1 METIVPE
8 TLNKRNN
15 KTDLGQKEGG
25 ILATTI
31 AFAHY
36 KGGTGKTTSCIN
48 IARFLAS
55 SGYRILVVD
64 LDPQGNLTTGLGV
77 DKSLIEY
84 NMYHVVKDKENITSA
99 IVETIKP
106 VP

>member
-1 METIVPE
+1 
-8 TLNKRNN
+8 
-15 KTDLGQKEGG
+15 
-25 ILATTI
+25 
-31 AFAHY
+31 
-36 KGGTGKTTSCIN
+36 
-48 IARFLAS
+48 FLAS